1 MSNPFLP
8 PALPRP
14 RLVHWVDLHMHSPV
28 SDGFWTTETLP
39 PAARA
44 LGIQVL
50 ALADHDEVVGVPAM
64 IAACRPY
71 GITVI
76 PAVEISTFFQTV
88 GYHMLAYGVDLGNAA
103 LLDTFN
109 RGRAYYNTMC
119 HAAIDE
125 LAHRGQPLDPAKS
138 PQILGDAVKIYH
150 LVAALIENGYAAN
163 MSQAYGLVNQAGA
176 HYGWSLPMEE
186 AIALVHG
193 AGGVA
198 VIAHPGRAEPGFTAA
213 TAAALDGMRAAGL
226 DGIECFHPYH
236 TATNVAFYE
245 SYAQHHGMLIS
256 CGSDTH
262 GPGQSPRMLTAWPAA
277 DCRALLERCG
287 LTVAGEDC

>member
-8 PALPRP
+8 AAPPLPRSV
-14 RLVHWVDLHMHSPV
+14 RLVDLHTHSPV

-39 PAARA
+39 PAARQ

-50 ALADHDEVVGVPAM
+50 ALTDHDDVAGVPGM

-76 PAVEISTFFQTV
+76 PGVEISTVFATV
-88 GYHMLAYGVDLGNAA
+88 GYHMLAYGIDLGNAP
-103 LLDTFN
+103 LLDRFN
-109 RGRAYYNTMC
+109 QGRAYYNQMC

-125 LAHRGQPLDPAKS
+125 LARRGQPLDPAKS
-138 PQILGDAVKIYH
+138 PQILGEGVKIYH

-163 MSQAYGLVNQAGA
+163 MRQAYGLVNQVGA
-176 HYGWSLPMEE
+176 HYGWNLAMEE
-186 AIALVHG
+186 AIALVHS

-213 TAAALDGMRAAGL
+213 TEAALHGMRAAGL
-226 DGIECFHPYH
+226 DGIECFHSYH
-236 TATNVAFYE
+236 TPANVQFYQA
-245 SYAQHHGMLIS
+245 YAEHYGLLIS

-262 GPGQSPRMLTAWPAA
+262 GPGQSPRMLTAWPA
-277 DCRALLERCG
+277 DNCRALLERCG
-287 LTVAGEDC
+287 ITVAGKDH

>member
-8 PALPRP
+8 AAPPLPRS
-14 RLVHWVDLHMHSPV
+14 VKAVDLHMHSPV
-28 SDGFWTTETLP
+28 SDGFWTTATLP

-44 LGIQVL
+44 LGIGVI
-50 ALADHDEVVGVPAM
+50 ALTDHDDVTGVPAM

-76 PAVEISTFFQTV
+76 PGVEISTVFATV
-88 GYHMLAYGVDLGNAA
+88 GYHMLAYGIDLGNAP

-109 RGRAYYNTMC
+109 QGRAYYNQMC

-125 LAHRGQPLDPAKS
+125 LARRGQPLDPAKS
-138 PQILGDAVKIYH
+138 PQILGEGVKIYH
-150 LVAALIENGYAAN
+150 LVAALIENGYVAN
-163 MSQAYGLVNQAGA
+163 MSQAYGFVNQAGA

-213 TAAALDGMRAAGL
+213 SEAALDGMRAAGL

-236 TATNVAFYE
+236 TPDNVTFYE
-245 SYAQHHGMLIS
+245 SYAQHHGLLIS

-262 GPGQSPRMLTAWPAA
+262 GPGSSPRMLTAWPAG

-287 LTVAGEDC
+287 IAVAEGDR